1 MFKWTLSLVAGNKSE
16 KLPVPPEKS
25 SLIIDQ
31 FSTVNNSQISKVFE
45 FFASKKNVKWIK
57 DPY

>member
-1 MFKWTLSLVAGNKSE
+1 MCKWTLSLVAGNKSE

-45 FFASKKNVKWIK
+45 FFAGKKNVKWIK